1 MLFQLVWLLVLIIAP
16 SINYNSSLTN
26 LVSSATWHF
35 DLLHREQLA
44 RSLGSEWRS
53 PMCLKCSSGRGLD
66 LHCILKVIILALD
79 IMPLGPNT
87 NLFNPF
93 TWSKDTSVSKSL
105 SVDGTA
111 PFGTTLEVH
120 LTCPWHFK
128 VFLEGSL
135 SGRQEILCI
144 IYDFSWQVFFNCVFK
159 STEVLNHVQLHY
171 LFAAIIQCVLKRHLD
186 PCAFA
191 TSLKSS
197 SPFMLNK

>member
-1 MLFQLVWLLVLIIAP
+1 MISRCLFFAIAYLITCSRKCNHNDGPIHPDFWCYLSLCDFWFLVIAP

-35 DLLHREQLA
+35 DVLHREQLA

-105 SVDGTA
+105 SV
-111 PFGTTLEVH
+111 
-120 LTCPWHFK
+120 
-128 VFLEGSL
+128 
-135 SGRQEILCI
+135 
-144 IYDFSWQVFFNCVFK
+144 
-159 STEVLNHVQLHY
+159 EVLMVLLHMEPPWEC
-171 LFAAIIQCVLKRHLD
+171 I
-186 PCAFA
+186 
-191 TSLKSS
+191 
-197 SPFMLNK
+197 